1 MKLRN
6 RVLKVLCMLGND
18 VGRSSY
24 GAMQVKEVFNYAYLV
39 LSHAV
44 SPLSQSY
51 PNINME
57 RLVPYKSTTIDQ
69 KKVTATKICAA

>member
-1 MKLRN
+1 
-6 RVLKVLCMLGND
+6 MLGND

-44 SPLSQSY
+44 SPLSCSY
-51 PNINME
+51 PNRNME
-57 RLVPYKSTTIDQ
+57 RLVPYKSTTIDHKRKWQPQ
-69 KKVTATKICAA
+69 KSVLLECLSAMTCQ

>member
-1 MKLRN
+1 
-6 RVLKVLCMLGND
+6 MLGND

-44 SPLSQSY
+44 SPLAQSY